1 MNQTPVLPIVVIRNR
16 LKDQQKSW
24 QVYRQLVLRIVS
36 CNDLESREAVPRQNS
51 VRAGNQQL
59 AQFPQS
65 QDLL

>member
-1 MNQTPVLPIVVIRNR
+1 MNGSHTDLVKLLP
-16 LKDQQKSW
+16 K
-24 QVYRQLVLRIVS
+24 QL
-36 CNDLESREAVPRQNS
+36 DPVPRQNS